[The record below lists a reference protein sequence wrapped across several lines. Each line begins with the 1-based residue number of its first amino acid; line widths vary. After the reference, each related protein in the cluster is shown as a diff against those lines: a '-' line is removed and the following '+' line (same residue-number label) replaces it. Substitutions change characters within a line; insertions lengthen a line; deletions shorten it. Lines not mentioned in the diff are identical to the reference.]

1 MDLTLMFT
9 RISND
14 GVNILVKTDKWSTPR
29 KVPYIREDFDGSI
42 DAQVA
47 AAQRFVSSD
56 YHDYL
61 GWTILPV
68 VGVWDIAHI
77 FKRGVRK

>member
-14 GVNILVKTDKWSTPR
+14 GADVLIKTDRWSRPKKVAYDRTATPD
-29 KVPYIREDFDGSI
+29 KIE
-42 DAQVA
+42 AQCA
-47 AAQRFVSSD
+47 AVQRYVSSD
-56 YHDYL
+56 FHEYL

-68 VGVWDIAHI
+68 AGVWDIAHV
-77 FKRGVRK
+77 FKKGVRK